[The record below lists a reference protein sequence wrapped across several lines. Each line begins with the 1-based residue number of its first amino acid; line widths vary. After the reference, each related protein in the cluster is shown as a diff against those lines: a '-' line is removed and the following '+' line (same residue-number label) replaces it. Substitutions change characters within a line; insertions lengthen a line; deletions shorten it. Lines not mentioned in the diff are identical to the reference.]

1 MSIESELTRLIN
13 AKNALRSW
21 LVSKGITVSEA
32 ALLPEMVEL
41 LDNVSGTTE
50 QSVVTVSNS
59 VGVNITVVSPYGSR
73 SISDGGSATVTVPR
87 CSLVAVAAG
96 AYYAYPKSGGTLVY
110 THGSVRY
117 GQVFFVKATD
127 SSCDIITSKNAFV

>member
-21 LVSKGITVSEA
+21 LVSKGIAVSEA

-50 QSVVTVSNS
+50 QSVV
-59 VGVNITVVSPYGSR
+59 SPSGSR
-73 SISDGGSATVTVPR
+73 SISDGGSATVTIPMG
-87 CSLVAVAAG
+87 SLVAVAAG
-96 AYYAYPKSGGTLVY
+96 AYYAYPKSGGTLIY